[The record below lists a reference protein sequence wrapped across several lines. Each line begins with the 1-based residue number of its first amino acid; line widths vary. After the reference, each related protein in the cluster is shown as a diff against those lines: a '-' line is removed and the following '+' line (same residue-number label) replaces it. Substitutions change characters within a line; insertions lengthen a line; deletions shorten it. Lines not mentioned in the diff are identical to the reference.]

1 MGIDRELVGNLRRAL
16 AERVAGWA
24 PSEASWLVV
33 RQRTVDRPESP
44 WTSRVLHWGGMVS
57 AAAAAGIML
66 FAVATA
72 PEARLLGGAQS
83 PFIAD
88 AARRAVPPVE
98 EATGFALAPPNTYV
112 PPQTDPPLPGQRMQL
127 KLAND
132 PGARDEEPPITG
144 RMR

>member
-1 MGIDRELVGNLRRAL
+1 MA
-16 AERVAGWA
+16 
-24 PSEASWLVV
+24 
-33 RQRTVDRPESP
+33 P
-44 WTSRVLHWGGMVS
+44 WTTRVLHWGGMMS

-88 AARRAVPPVE
+88 ISRRAVPPVE

-112 PPQTDPPLPGQRMQL
+112 APQTDPPLPGQRMQA
-127 KLAND
+127 KRAED
-132 PGARDEEPPITG
+132 PAAPDGEPPNTG